1 MRIEVTMRYII
12 YGAGAIGGAV
22 GAQLQRSGHD
32 VVLIA
37 RGEHLERMRAEG
49 LRLRTPD
56 LDERLTIEAAGA
68 PSEIAF
74 GTDDVVLLAMKSQDT
89 AAALEELRNAAGDVP
104 VICAQNGVDNE
115 RMASRLFT
123 RVYGMVVWMAATMI
137 EPGEI
142 IIHASP
148 PAAVLD
154 SGCYPT
160 GTDALIDEVNEA
172 LTASG
177 FAARSDPAV
186 MRQKYGKLL
195 RNLGNALE
203 AMLGVGVDSR
213 ELMREAREE
222 ALACYAAAG
231 IEIATRDELRE
242 RTSLIRA
249 GEIEGLPRFGGS
261 SWQSLARGQ
270 TRIESDYLNGEIVL
284 LGRLHGVPV
293 PVNLALQQAAS
304 RAAVEGAEPGSM
316 SLEQLNALIDS
327 FR

>member
-1 MRIEVTMRYII
+1 MRYII

-37 RGEHLERMRAEG
+37 RGEHLARLRAQG

-56 LDERLTIEAAGA
+56 LDEQLTVEAVGA

-74 GTDDVVLLAMKSQDT
+74 GPDDVVLLAMKSQDT
-89 AAALEELRNAAGDVP
+89 AAALEELRSAAGDVP
-104 VICAQNGVDNE
+104 VICAQNGVENE

-154 SGCYPT
+154 SGRYPT
-160 GTDALIDEVNEA
+160 GADALIDEVNEA

-186 MRQKYGKLL
+186 MRLKYGKLL
-195 RNLGNALE
+195 TNLINALH
-203 AMLGVGVDSR
+203 AMLGLDVDVGD
-213 ELMREAREE
+213 LLREAREE

-231 IEIATRDELRE
+231 IDCATRDELRE

-249 GEIEGLPRFGGS
+249 GDVEGLPPFGGS
-261 SWQSLARGQ
+261 SWQSLERGQ
-270 TRIESDYLNGEIVL
+270 TRIESDYMNGEIVL
-284 LGRLHGVPV
+284 LGRLHDVPV
-293 PVNLALQQAAS
+293 PVNIALQQAAS
-304 RAAVEGAEPGSM
+304 RAAAEGASPGSM
-316 SLEQLNALIDS
+316 TLDQLNALIDS

>member
-1 MRIEVTMRYII
+1 MRYII
-12 YGAGAIGGAV
+12 YGAGAVGGAI
-22 GAQLQRSGHD
+22 GAQLHRDGHE

-37 RGEHLERMRAEG
+37 RGEHLARLRGGG

-56 LDERLTIEAAGA
+56 FDERLTIETVGA

-74 GTDDVVLLAMKSQDT
+74 GPDDVVLLAMKSQDT
-89 AAALEELRNAAGDVP
+89 AAALEELRNAAGDVA
-104 VICAQNGVDNE
+104 VICAQNGVENE

-154 SGCYPT
+154 CGRYPT
-160 GTDALIDEVNEA
+160 GTDALIDEVAEA
-172 LTASG
+172 LTVAG
-177 FAARSDPAV
+177 FSARSDPAV
-186 MRQKYGKLL
+186 MRLKYGKLL
-195 RNLGNALE
+195 TNLINALQ
-203 AMLGVGVDSR
+203 AMLGLDVDSG
-213 ELMREAREE
+213 ELLSEAREE

-231 IEIATRDELRE
+231 VDSATREELRE
-242 RTSLIRA
+242 RTSVIRA
-249 GEIEGLPRFGGS
+249 GEVADLPRFGGS

-270 TRIESDYLNGEIVL
+270 TRIEIDYLNGEIVL

-293 PVNLALQQAAS
+293 PVNLGLQQAAS
-304 RAAVEGAEPGSM
+304 RAATEGAAPGSM
-316 SLEQLNALIDS
+316 TLDELNALVDS
-327 FR
+327 LR